1 MISLK
6 SGKFGKSPSK
16 APNQKVNTHQASKKS
31 AKFNQEFLKYDKK
44 TMYKR
49 KNKLSFIITA
59 KDEKIKFNL

>member
-1 MISLK
+1 MISH
-6 SGKFGKSPSK
+6 KFVRFVKIQTKIPY
-16 APNQKVNTHQASKKS
+16 QKVKIHQASKKS